1 MSLGST
7 YYKLGKITF
16 YRGHSIYQYY
26 NDNLP
31 APYTCGGQMSRGRAH
46 TLLRRPTP
54 GPGIHLLSL
63 RAPCSLKIAPKQPI
77 IIYLL
82 GPLVAKYE
90 TDNGVPCDLAENPIP
105 PSFVQIQYSNLLSK
119 GSSSDLQTHMTLP
132 ATAVCYSRKRTTSL
146 CLVVEKGSSSK
157 A

>member
-1 MSLGST
+1 MHLYTDHIHLQWANVFGEHI
-7 YYKLGKITF
+7 LHLWWANDQ
-16 YRGHSIYQYY
+16 GH
-26 NDNLP
+26 
-31 APYTCGGQMSRGRAH
+31 AH

-77 IIYLL
+77 SIYLL

-90 TDNGVPCDLAENPIP
+90 IDNGVPWDLAQNPIP
-105 PSFVQIQYSNLLSK
+105 PSFVQIQFSNLLSK
-119 GSSSDLQTHMTLP
+119 GSLSNLLTRMTLP
-132 ATAVCYSRKRTTSL
+132 APAVCYSRKRTTSL
-146 CLVVEKGSSSK
+146 CLVVEKGSSST